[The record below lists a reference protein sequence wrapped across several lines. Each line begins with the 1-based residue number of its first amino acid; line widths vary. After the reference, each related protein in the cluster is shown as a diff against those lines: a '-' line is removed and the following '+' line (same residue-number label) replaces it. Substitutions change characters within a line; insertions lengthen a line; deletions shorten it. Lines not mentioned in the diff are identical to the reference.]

1 MRLRHVLGRK
11 FSRPAAIWCLFTLM
25 LSCIT
30 IGLIVLSQHALRL
43 NRDRQAIQQR
53 ESLQQDTLVAL
64 WRLDS
69 RLGPFLATLH
79 DPISHVSG
87 DGPDN
92 NFVKQRFRIQGLE
105 SKSKEQQHEFVPLDN
120 SGQQPGKESDQES
133 DLRLASLTA
142 TVSANAV
149 IDSCVNLLLPDTGPS
164 SQTSAPTYTN
174 EVNLYANN
182 LQQDLQIAGDS
193 GQYSDQLSSGGR
205 ELLNR
210 NTVVQQQVAM
220 NYSDET
226 ASQEL
231 MTTDESTLND
241 PRLGVSRWT
250 APEKRLMTVWVDDQ
264 LFVIRSGQ
272 DWPNQL
278 EGVWIDWEQLK
289 ESLATDIRDL
299 IPGAKFLPVTK
310 EDTFNPAVTLAALPA
325 RLVAPSTL
333 PEKELWSPTHTS
345 LLIAWF
351 TLLAAALIAAA
362 SLRNLI
368 TLSERRATFV
378 SAVTHEL
385 RTPLTTF
392 RLYTDLLARDMVSNP
407 VDRQEYLE
415 TLRQESDRLTHLI
428 DNVLR
433 YSKLERTSSHLAK
446 ETIVLGDW
454 INRIS
459 PRLTTRLKQADMIL
473 VIDSAPTVC
482 WKTDPPAMEQVI
494 FNLIDNA
501 AKYAKLATDKRV
513 HLIARMV
520 RQEIVLTVV
529 DHGPGVPDALQ
540 RKIFQP
546 FSKSAEQAAETAAGV
561 GLGLAL
567 ARQTAIAHG
576 GRLSYQPTPGGG
588 ASFELSIPTGVA
600 DKSPD

>member
-1 MRLRHVLGRK
+1 
-11 FSRPAAIWCLFTLM
+11 M
-25 LSCIT
+25 LACIT
-30 IGLIVLSQHALRL
+30 IGLMVLSKHALRL
-43 NRDRQAIQQR
+43 NHDRQTIQQR
-53 ESLQQDTLVAL
+53 ETLQQDTLVAL

-79 DPISHVSG
+79 DPITNVTG
-87 DGPDN
+87 NGPDST
-92 NFVKQRFRIQGLE
+92 FVRQRFRIQGL
-105 SKSKEQQHEFVPLDN
+105 KSEAKGQQQHEFAPLN
-120 SGQQPGKESDQES
+120 STSGQDSG
-133 DLRLASLTA
+133 LLLASLTE

-149 IDSCVNLLLPDTGPS
+149 VDAVNQLLPGTDS
-164 SQTSAPTYTN
+164 SNQTSVTTYTN
-174 EVNLYANN
+174 EVNIYASN
-182 LQQDLQIAGDS
+182 LQEDLQIAGGS
-193 GQYSDQLSSGGR
+193 LAQLDDNLPSGGR

-210 NTVVQQQVAM
+210 NTAVQQQVAM
-220 NYSDET
+220 NYSEGLL
-226 ASQEL
+226 SQ
-231 MTTDESTLND
+231 TPTPADESALND
-241 PRLGVSRWT
+241 PESQVSQWT
-250 APEKRLMTVWVDDQ
+250 APEKRLMAVWVDDQ

-272 DWPNQL
+272 DWPNEL

-289 ESLATDIRDL
+289 ESLATDILDL

-310 EDTFNPAVTLAALPA
+310 EDTLNPAVTLAALPA
-325 RLVAPSTL
+325 RLVAPSTV
-333 PEKELWSPTHTS
+333 PKGESWSPTHTA

-351 TLLAAALIAAA
+351 TLLAAAVIAAA

-392 RLYTDLLARDMVSNP
+392 RLYTDLLARDMVSDP
-407 VDRQEYLE
+407 VDRREYLE

-433 YSKLERTSSHLAK
+433 YSKLERAPSNLAG

-459 PRLTTRLKQADMIL
+459 PRLTGRLKQADMTL
-473 VIDSAPTVC
+473 VFDPAPRGR

-501 AKYAKLATDKRV
+501 AKYAKLAADKRV
-513 HLIARMV
+513 HLSATMV
-520 RQEIVLTVV
+520 REEIVLTVS
-529 DHGPGVPDALQ
+529 DHGPGVPHSLQ

-576 GRLSYQPTPGGG
+576 GSLSYQPTPGGG
-588 ASFELSIPTGVA
+588 ATFVLSIPTGVSG
-600 DKSPD
+600 KSPD